1 MVHVEF
7 DINLVEIGKAVG
19 YIVLGLAIG
28 IGMLVYTLRNFHIL
42 K

>member
-1 MVHVEF
+1 MIHVEF

-28 IGMLVYTLRNFHIL
+28 IGLLIYAFRNFHLL